1 MGKQTQRFESHQVK
15 QAADVLR
22 RGGLLA
28 FATETVYGLGADA
41 CDGTAVAGVYAAKG
55 RPAFN
60 PLIIHLP
67 DLAAAER
74 FGVFSPLARK
84 LAEAFWPGPLSLV
97 VPVRNGAG
105 LSSLVTAGLDTVA
118 IRVPAHEGAR
128 ALLAAFGGPV
138 AAPSANPSG
147 GISPTRM
154 CHVLDGL
161 DGKID
166 GVLDGGDCDVGLEST
181 ILYVGE
187 DVALLRAGGVTVED
201 VEAVLGQAVAR
212 PEDPDTP
219 RSPGQLASHYAPDA
233 KVRINASEARADEVL
248 IGFGAVTGAELNLSE
263 TGDLAEA
270 AANLF
275 DMLRR
280 ADLLARRD
288 AGTIAISPVPLKGL
302 GLAINDRLSRAA
314 ADRD

>member
-1 MGKQTQRFESHQVK
+1 MQTERFESHQVE
-15 QAADVLR
+15 QAAGILR

-41 CDGTAVAGVYAAKG
+41 CNGTAVAGVYAAKG
-55 RPAFN
+55 RPSFN

-97 VPVRNGAG
+97 VPVREGAG

-154 CHVLDGL
+154 SHVLDGL
-161 DGKID
+161 EGKID
-166 GVLDGGDCDVGLEST
+166 GVLEGGDCDVGLEST

-187 DVALLRAGGVTVED
+187 EVALLRAGGVTLED
-201 VEAVLGQAVAR
+201 IEAVLGQTVAR

-219 RSPGQLASHYAPDA
+219 KSPGQLASHYAPDA
-233 KVRINASEARADEVL
+233 KVRINATEHRADEVL
-248 IGFGAVTGAELNLSE
+248 IGFGNGAGADLNLSE
-263 TGDLAEA
+263 AGDLAEA

-275 DMLRR
+275 DMLRQ
-280 ADLLARRD
+280 ADGLARQNGRS
-288 AGTIAISPVPLKGL
+288 IAVAPVPLKGL
-302 GLAINDRLSRAA
+302 GLAINDRLTRAA
-314 ADRD
+314 AERG

>member
-1 MGKQTQRFESHQVK
+1 MDKQTERFESHQIE
-15 QAADVLR
+15 QAAEILR

-41 CDGTAVAGVYAAKG
+41 CNGTAVAGVYGAKG

-97 VPVRNGAG
+97 VPVRGGAG

-118 IRVPAHEGAR
+118 IRVPAHDGAR

-154 CHVLDGL
+154 SHVLDGL

-181 ILYVGE
+181 ILLAGE
-187 DVALLRAGGVTVED
+187 EVALLRAGGVTVED
-201 VEAVLGQAVAR
+201 VEAVLGQTVAR
-212 PEDPDTP
+212 PEDPNTP
-219 RSPGQLASHYAPDA
+219 KSPGQLASHYAPDA
-233 KVRINASEARADEVL
+233 KVRINATEPRADEVL
-248 IGFGAVTGAELNLSE
+248 IGFGAASGADLNLSE
-263 TGDLAEA
+263 AGDLAEA
-270 AANLF
+270 ASNLF
-275 DMLRR
+275 DMLRQ
-280 ADLLARRD
+280 ADELARQN
-288 AGTIAISPVPLKGL
+288 GHTIAVAPVPLKGL
-302 GLAINDRLSRAA
+302 GLAINDRLTRAA
-314 ADRD
+314 ADRT

>member
-1 MGKQTQRFESHQVK
+1 MQTERFESHQVE
-15 QAADVLR
+15 QAAGVLR

-41 CDGTAVAGVYAAKG
+41 CNGTAVAGVYAAKG
-55 RPAFN
+55 RPSFN

-97 VPVRNGAG
+97 VPVREGAG

-118 IRVPAHEGAR
+118 IRVPAHDGAR
-128 ALLAAFGGPV
+128 AVLAAFGGPV

-154 CHVLDGL
+154 SHVLDGL

-166 GVLDGGDCDVGLEST
+166 AVLEGGDCAVGLEST
-181 ILYVGE
+181 ILYAGAE
-187 DVALLRAGGVTVED
+187 IALLRAGGVTVED
-201 VEAVLGQAVAR
+201 VEAVIGQAVAR
-212 PEDPDTP
+212 TEDPDTP
-219 RSPGQLASHYAPDA
+219 KAPGQLASHYAPDA
-233 KVRINASEARADEVL
+233 QVRINATERRAGEVL
-248 IGFGAVTGAELNLSE
+248 IGFGAVTGADLNLSAA
-263 TGDLAEA
+263 GNLSEA

-280 ADLLARRD
+280 ADGLARQDGRS
-288 AGTIAISPVPLKGL
+288 IAVSPVPMTGL
-302 GLAINDRLSRAA
+302 GLAINDRLTRAA
-314 ADRD
+314 ADRG